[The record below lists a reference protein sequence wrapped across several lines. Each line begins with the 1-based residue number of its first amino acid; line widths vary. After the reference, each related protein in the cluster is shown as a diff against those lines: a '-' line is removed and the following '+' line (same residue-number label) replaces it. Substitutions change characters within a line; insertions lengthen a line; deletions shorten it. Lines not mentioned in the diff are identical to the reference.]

1 MGILGKSEYSRE
13 RTCESMDLALA
24 HFPMCR
30 RSVLI
35 SVMLCLLWGFVFI
48 PASPAAEVVDRIV
61 AYVNDEIITQSELNE
76 KASAFIA
83 ARKQNPYVREQD
95 LDAEQARRQILENLV
110 NERLAAREIARLK
123 ISVTTGETDAVL
135 ASIKEEN
142 NLTQEGLEAELRK
155 EGRTVDDLR
164 KRVREDLERSRLID
178 REVRSKTVITDAQVE
193 AYYRS
198 HPEEFQARERRRL
211 QGIFLPFG
219 PESTPEKQSQVS
231 ALAEQI
237 HQRLGQDADFAVM
250 AKRYSQGPGAETGG
264 DLGFFSEGELDPVL
278 ETAIDKLKPG
288 EISKVIATESGLHII
303 RVVEAQTVSDKPMEE
318 VRESIRRRLFQQEI
332 NRKYEDW
339 LKGLRDRSFVKIQL

>member
-1 MGILGKSEYSRE
+1 MR
-13 RTCESMDLALA
+13 
-24 HFPMCR
+24 R
-30 RSVLI
+30 RSVLLT
-35 SVMLCLLWGFVFI
+35 VMLCLLLLWGFVVI

-61 AYVNDEIITQSELNE
+61 AYVNDEIITQSELSE
-76 KASAFIA
+76 RTAAFMA

-123 ISVTTGETDAVL
+123 ISVTAGEMDALL
-135 ASIKEEN
+135 ANIRQEN
-142 NLTQEGLEAELRK
+142 NLTQEQMEAELRK
-155 EGRTVDDLR
+155 EGRTLADLQ
-164 KRVREDLERSRLID
+164 KRVREDLERARLID
-178 REVRSKTVITDAQVE
+178 REVRSRTVITDAQIE
-193 AYYRS
+193 AYYQS
-198 HPEEFQARERRRL
+198 HREEFQARVRRRL
-211 QGIFLPFG
+211 QSIFLPFG
-219 PESTPEKQSQVS
+219 PESTTGKESQVS

-237 HQRLGQDADFAVM
+237 HQRLGRDADFTVM

-264 DLGFFSEGELDPVL
+264 DLGFFSEGELDPAL
-278 ETAIDKLKPG
+278 EAAIDKLKPG

-303 RVVEAQTVSDKPMEE
+303 RVVEVQTVSDKPMEE